1 MTNEKPKYP
10 SIWKMIASF
19 TMALVDHVKA
29 GGRVVSASEY
39 AQRIRTCNAC
49 PHLIRESFRCGKCGC
64 LLEHKAK
71 WTSASCPD
79 EPKRWDSTEPLPE
92 PPPNER

>member
-1 MTNEKPKYP
+1 MNKTPKYP
-10 SIWKMIASF
+10 SMWKMIASF
-19 TMALVDHVKA
+19 TMSLVDHIKS
-29 GGRVVSASEY
+29 GSSVVSASEY
-39 AQRIRTCNAC
+39 AERLRTCKAC
-49 PHLIRESFRCGKCGC
+49 PHLNRVDFRCGKCGC

-79 EPKRWDSTEPLPE
+79 DPKRWDSTDIPGL